1 MLYKYLDIEEYMKVQ
16 YILVIKTMKT
26 IRANTTTTTT
36 TTTTTH
42 NHNHNHNDNN
52 NNNNRTFSI

>member
-36 TTTTTH
+36 TTTTT
-42 NHNHNHNDNN
+42 NNNNNN